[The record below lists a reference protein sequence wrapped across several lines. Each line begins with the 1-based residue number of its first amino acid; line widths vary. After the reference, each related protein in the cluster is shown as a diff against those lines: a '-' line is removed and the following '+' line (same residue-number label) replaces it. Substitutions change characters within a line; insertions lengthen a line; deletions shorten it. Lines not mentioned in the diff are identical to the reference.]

1 MYYFYISIQNIFF
14 KFYLF
19 PERVERRE
27 RGWETSM
34 RGCLL
39 PPTGGEGCL
48 AHSPGMLPG
57 QESNQRPLGSQ
68 AGAQSTEPHQPGLNT
83 EIFMYAKCINTVS
96 STNNTPFL
104 LQSLLLQNHK
114 QVILYCDNMTLKHT
128 IWRFRWN
135 VQIITITSY
144 AHIIILPTTL
154 KQALFLRD
162 PLSPP
167 FNSRP
172 SGVPFKL
179 LSLTSRSAALQY
191 HRELDITITTEG
203 QAHVLHSWASHY
215 RWHMPRTLSPMHLGS
230 FLINVGYTFHSICD
244 NFKNYEEWLGW
255 NVYNMM

>member
-1 MYYFYISIQNIFF
+1 MFVFTWNS
-14 KFYLF
+14 L
-19 PERVERRE
+19 
-27 RGWETSM
+27 SSS
-34 RGCLL
+34 LL
-39 PPTGGEGCL
+39 TGVGGKDAS
-48 AHSPGMLPG
+48 AHSDAPLPRLPDKG
-57 QESNQRPLGSQ
+57 QNSQ
-68 AGAQSTEPHQPGLNT
+68 GQ
-83 EIFMYAKCINTVS
+83 KCFALADRAFLTDFPAFPVSLLSRRSYTRS
-96 STNNTPFL
+96 STNNAPFL
-104 LQSLLLQNHK
+104 LHNLLLQNHK

-179 LSLTSRSAALQY
+179 LSLTSRSAALPY

-215 RWHMPRTLSPMHLGS
+215 WWHMPRTLSPMHLGS

-255 NVYNMM
+255 NVYNMT